1 MAATR
6 CANPEYQLE
15 VDTMMV
21 EYILY
26 KSVDTHLQL
35 LMALS
40 RRQTTQ
46 HLRDLDLLAEQATSA
61 LRLTEMYDCE

>member
-6 CANPEYQLE
+6 CTNPEYQLE

-21 EYILY
+21 EYVLY

-35 LMALS
+35 LMTLS
-40 RRQTTQ
+40 RRKTLQQ
-46 HLRDLDLLAEQATSA
+46 LRDVDLMTEQAMSA

>member
-1 MAATR
+1 
-6 CANPEYQLE
+6 
-15 VDTMMV
+15 MMV
-21 EYILY
+21 EYTLY